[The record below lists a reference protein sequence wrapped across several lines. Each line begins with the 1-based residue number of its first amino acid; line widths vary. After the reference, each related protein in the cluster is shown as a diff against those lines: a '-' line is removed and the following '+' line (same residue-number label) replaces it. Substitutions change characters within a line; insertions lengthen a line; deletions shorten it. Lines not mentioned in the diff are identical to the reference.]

1 MQAGGV
7 EFDLLC
13 LAVRPN
19 ADLGPI
25 RELLRRGVDS
35 DTLEELAVQHGVRP
49 NLVRSLSRLSWE
61 LVPTTLRQA
70 LEAFQHR
77 HLLRALSVSNELV
90 AVTAGFS
97 SAGID
102 FATFKGPILALQLY
116 GDLALREY
124 SDIDIIVPATQ
135 VKRAEEAL
143 AAMGYRNAQGD
154 WAFRQAF
161 LRHQRQYALTR
172 QDFDAAI
179 DLHWAFTADP
189 LPFPLRPSE
198 IWPALAW
205 VALGGRNVPTLAGE
219 ELALMLA
226 GHGTK
231 EAWRSLGWVCD
242 FALLVERM
250 PDLDWSNIHA
260 RARRNGSGLSVLLAT
275 AMARKLLGT
284 PVPAALTA
292 AIDRSHRVGRLADD
306 LAARLRAGF
315 PADIRRE
322 NLEDLLLC
330 DRTTDRLWASLKIAM
345 TPTPGDYQALP
356 LPPELWPLYRVIRP
370 GRLAARFISRAFQ
383 R

>member
-1 MQAGGV
+1 MQAGAV

-13 LAVRPN
+13 VAARPSS
-19 ADLGPI
+19 DLGHI

-35 DTLEELAVQHGVRP
+35 DTLEKLAAQHGVRP
-49 NLVRSLSRLSWE
+49 NLVQTLSRLSWE
-61 LVPTTLRQA
+61 LVPAKLRQA
-70 LEAFQHR
+70 LEAFQHH
-77 HLLRALSVSNELV
+77 HLLRTLSVSNELV
-90 AVTAGFS
+90 RVADGFS
-97 SAGID
+97 SSGID
-102 FATFKGPILALQLY
+102 FATFKGPILGLQLY

-135 VKRAEEAL
+135 LKRAEEVL

-172 QDFDAAI
+172 QGFDASI
-179 DLHWAFTADP
+179 DLHWDFTADP

-198 IWPALAW
+198 IWPALAS
-205 VALGGRNVPTLAGE
+205 VTLGGRGVPTLAGE

-242 FALLVERM
+242 FAMLVERM
-250 PDLDWSNIHA
+250 SDLDWSNIHA
-260 RARRNGSGLSVLLAT
+260 RARRNGSGLSILLAS
-275 AMARKLLGT
+275 AMAERLLGT
-284 PVPAALTA
+284 PVPPALTA
-292 AIDRSHRVGRLADD
+292 ALDRSQRVGRLADD
-306 LAARLRAGF
+306 LAARLRDHF

-322 NLEDLLLC
+322 NLEDLLVC
-330 DRTTDRLWASLKIAM
+330 DRWNDRLWASLKIAM

-356 LPPELWPLYRVIRP
+356 LPSVLWPLYRVIRP
-370 GRLAARFISRAFQ
+370 VRLAAQFISRAF
-383 R
+383 RR